1 MRVLATIDVDDD
13 DDEDEDGCF
22 PILAR
27 VRLCVAVAVLARRPS
42 PAPAPSSFA
51 SSLPPLPF
59 SPPPLFLLALH
70 LLPPLS
76 RQIPDIHEPRA
87 TSRTTP
93 THPPH
98 EGSPRMPIQL
108 AYRSDESCVCPRD
121 WDGIQRRRMWW
132 WWWWWWWWKGRC
144 GR

>member
-27 VRLCVAVAVLARRPS
+27 VRLCVAIAVLARRPS

-59 SPPPLFLLALH
+59 SMPPLIIRPLH
-70 LLPPLS
+70 LLPSLP
-76 RQIPDIHEPRA
+76 RQIADIHEPRA
-87 TSRTTP
+87 MSRRTLRTK
-93 THPPH
+93 
-98 EGSPRMPIQL
+98 EALG
-108 AYRSDESCVCPRD
+108 C
-121 WDGIQRRRMWW
+121 
-132 WWWWWWWWKGRC
+132 
-144 GR
+144 